1 MTHIQW
7 LPVIDFE
14 TFYEVNELGEV
25 RSVQSNQRYRP
36 NQKSVTLKQHIS
48 KYGYC
53 QVTLTINGIRSL
65 KRVNRLVAQAFIEN
79 PENKPCVNHK
89 DGVKTNNKKS
99 NLEWA
104 TYSENE
110 NHSYTE
116 LGKSIKGNKKTFK
129 DGINKKAKI
138 IICNETNIPYKS
150 IKFAAISL
158 GLQSS
163 GITMQLNGKIRKT
176 GNLTFRLG

>member
-7 LPVIDFE
+7 LPVLGFE
-14 TFYEVNELGEV
+14 NFYEVSELGEV
-25 RSVQSNQRYRP
+25 KSIQSSQRYRP

-53 QVTLTINGIRSL
+53 QVTLTIKGIRTL
-65 KRVNRLVAQAFIEN
+65 KRVNRIVAQAFIPN
-79 PENKPCVNHK
+79 PENKPCVNHINGIK
-89 DGVKTNNKKS
+89 VDNAIG
-99 NLEWA
+99 NLEWV

-110 NHSYTE
+110 THSYNE
-116 LGKSIKGNKKTFK
+116 LGKNIVGNKKTFK

-138 IICNETNIPYKS
+138 VICNETNIPYKS